1 MPEVVITGFDAIDV
15 RFPTSLRLDGSD
27 AMNPA
32 PDYSAAYLILR
43 TSDTD
48 LEGHGFCFTI
58 GRGTEICVQAIRA
71 LAPVV
76 VGQKAEDLFADMG
89 GLWRRLVGDSQ
100 LRWLGPEKGVIHMA
114 TAAVVN
120 AVWDLYAK
128 TRGKP
133 LWKLLADLD
142 PEEIV
147 ALVDFRYLTDALT
160 PDDALELLRA
170 RTEGRAEREA
180 DLAAVGYPAY
190 DTSPGWLGYDDDKL
204 RRRCREA
211 VAAGFT
217 HVKVKVGANLED
229 DLRRLRIA
237 REVLG
242 PYRGLM
248 LDANQVWSVPEAI
261 AWVRE
266 LAPFEPWWIEEPT
279 SPDDILGHAA
289 IARSVAPIRVV
300 TGEHTHN
307 RVMFKQLLQAGAVAV
322 CQVDA
327 CRLAGVNEVVA
338 VLLLA
343 AKFGVPVCPHAGGVG
358 LCELVVHLSAFDYV
372 AVSGSLDGRMI
383 EYVDHLHEHFVEP
396 VRVVGGRYL
405 LPRSPGYAAMTRR
418 ALDEHRYPDGSV
430 WSARCPTG
438 ALSASPVTAA
448 ERRDRRV
455 DQREYRAGPDLP
467 KACPC
472 LHGGGGVTGR
482 AARATRSLAVPHAT
496 SPFLRV
502 DPNEGARDGYPR
514 PTLRRAHHRGGAA
527 PGRLADPGRCAE
539 SPDGH
544 AAAARAPVH
553 LRWRLELVR
562 RPARRLLRRQI
573 PPHLHRL
580 GRSGWQHPSG
590 QLRPRFRPPGD
601 RHPQGAAAGRRP

>member
-1 MPEVVITGFDAIDV
+1 VVRAELTTMPEVVITGFDTVDV

-32 PDYSAAYLILR
+32 PDYSAAYVILR
-43 TSDTD
+43 TSDPH

-76 VGQKAEDLFADMG
+76 VGEKAEDLFADTG

-128 TRGKP
+128 MRGKP

-160 PDDALELLRA
+160 PDEALALLRA
-170 RTEGRAEREA
+170 RAASRAEREA
-180 DLAAVGYPAY
+180 HLAAGGYPAY

-204 RRRCREA
+204 RRGCQEA
-211 VAAGFT
+211 VDAGFT
-217 HVKVKVGANLED
+217 HVKVKVGASIED

-242 PYRGLM
+242 PDRGLL

-261 AWVRE
+261 AWMGQ

-307 RVMFKQLLQAGAVAV
+307 RVMFKQLLQAGAAAV

-383 EYVDHLHEHFVEP
+383 EYIDHLHEHFVEP
-396 VRVVGGRYL
+396 ARVVRGRYL
-405 LPRSPGYAAMTRR
+405 LPRSAGYASMTRQ
-418 ALDEHRYPDGSV
+418 ALDEHRFPDGAV
-430 WSARCPTG
+430 WSAR
-438 ALSASPVTAA
+438 
-448 ERRDRRV
+448 
-455 DQREYRAGPDLP
+455 
-467 KACPC
+467 
-472 LHGGGGVTGR
+472 
-482 AARATRSLAVPHAT
+482 
-496 SPFLRV
+496 
-502 DPNEGARDGYPR
+502 
-514 PTLRRAHHRGGAA
+514 
-527 PGRLADPGRCAE
+527 
-539 SPDGH
+539 
-544 AAAARAPVH
+544 
-553 LRWRLELVR
+553 
-562 RPARRLLRRQI
+562 
-573 PPHLHRL
+573 
-580 GRSGWQHPSG
+580 
-590 QLRPRFRPPGD
+590 
-601 RHPQGAAAGRRP
+601 